1 MNFRLDL
8 NDAAFSPP
16 SSDDSFFYLR
26 FNRFESEQH
35 TGEHDDFNSHGVDFN
50 KISQAIG
57 HPENNNNI
65 IGNVDKPGM
74 TAPICVPKLSQHTV
88 PCQRYIA
95 EPGVKHGKEL
105 LEY

>member
-16 SSDDSFFYLR
+16 TSDDSFFYLR
-26 FNRFESEQH
+26 FTRFESEH
-35 TGEHDDFNSHGVDFN
+35 TGEHDDFISHGVDIN

-57 HPENNNNI
+57 NPENNNNI
-65 IGNVDKPGM
+65 IGNVNKPGM

-95 EPGVKHGKEL
+95 EPGVKHGKKL
-105 LEY
+105 KIL